1 MYGGGGQ
8 GRASHLD
15 PVAGRASPGGAGGH
29 VVLGDDC
36 AAVSG
41 QQPDVQLIH
50 TRVQSAV
57 LEPGVGGRPSA
68 ATTAPTPGTIA
79 VPHTHPLA
87 LTMCTGA
94 GCCL

>member
-36 AAVSG
+36 AAVGG

-68 ATTAPTPGTIA
+68 ATTAPTPSMTA